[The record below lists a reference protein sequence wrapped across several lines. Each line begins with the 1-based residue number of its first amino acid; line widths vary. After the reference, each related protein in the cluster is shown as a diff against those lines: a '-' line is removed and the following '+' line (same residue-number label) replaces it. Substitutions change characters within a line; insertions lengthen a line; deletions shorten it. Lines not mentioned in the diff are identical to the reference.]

1 MEATA
6 FGKFLRDV
14 VLGHNRLAR
23 QPDLEL
29 LALDA
34 AGAEE
39 LYRAVRAPPGD
50 RHVRKA
56 LVNLDLA
63 DVAARES
70 ARLASE
76 RTQDVAGTQLVLAA
90 ARDVQRLHGRV
101 GVNGRSRR

>member
-1 MEATA
+1 
-6 FGKFLRDV
+6 
-14 VLGHNRLAR
+14 
-23 QPDLEL
+23 L

-39 LYRAVRAPPGD
+39 LYRAVRAALGD

-56 LVNLDLA
+56 LVDLDLA

-70 ARLASE
+70 ARLPRE

-90 ARDVQRLHGRV
+90 ARNVQRLHGRV
-101 GVNGRSRR
+101 SVNGRPERRRIGPPPLPGCATARPD